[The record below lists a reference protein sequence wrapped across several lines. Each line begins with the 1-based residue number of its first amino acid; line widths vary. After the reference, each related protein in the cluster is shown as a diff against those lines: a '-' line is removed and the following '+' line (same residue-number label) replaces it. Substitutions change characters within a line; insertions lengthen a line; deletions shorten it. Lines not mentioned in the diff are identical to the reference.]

1 MSANKVLAGS
11 LKFLTL
17 GEVMQILGGNASSGI
32 LRIMSRYANEPG
44 VIYFKD
50 GNPVNAA
57 CSGRSGLD
65 AVYSLFGWTD
75 GEFEFH
81 QEQVD
86 VEPVINKSR
95 MGIILEGLK
104 MVDDG
109 QIEKLGPDA
118 IGTSRMAATKGEGVV
133 PLMKGPLVDYM
144 YIADEEDF
152 FDGES
157 IVEEGKHG
165 SWIWVVLEGV
175 VEIVKNTDKGPLPIV
190 RVGDGGFIGSLSS
203 FLIQG
208 HMRTATVVAVGN
220 VQLGVLDSQRLA
232 QEFAALSAE
241 FRTFLISIDRR
252 LRQLN
257 QRVVDYYTG
266 AADPASMINNR
277 VPVIKQGADEESL
290 YQVAGGDAVVVRHHE
305 KGMVPLVSLP
315 RGEYF
320 GSVPFMELGQEPEYA
335 SVLASK
341 DLKVKKIDAG
351 KFKNEYDNL
360 STTFKNMVD
369 HMAAAISVTTGVVCA
384 YHSKESR

>member
-1 MSANKVLAGS
+1 MSVKKVLAGS

-17 GEVMQILGGNASSGI
+17 GEVMQILGGNASSGV
-32 LRIMSRYANEPG
+32 LRIISRYANEPG
-44 VIYFKD
+44 VIYFRD
-50 GNPVNAA
+50 GNPVNAN
-57 CSGRSGLD
+57 CSGKSGLD
-65 AVYSLFGWTD
+65 AVYALFGWTD

-81 QEQVD
+81 QEEVN
-86 VEPVINKSR
+86 VEQVINKSR

-118 IGTSRMAATKGEGVV
+118 IGTSRLAATKGEGAV

-152 FDGES
+152 FDGEN

-175 VEIVKNTDKGPLPIV
+175 VEIIKNTEKGPLPIV
-190 RVGDGGFIGSLSS
+190 RIGDGGFIGSLSS

-232 QEFAALSAE
+232 QEFAALSSE

-257 QRVVDYYTG
+257 QRAVDYYTG
-266 AADPASMINNR
+266 AIDPARLINNR
-277 VPVIKQGADEESL
+277 IPVIKQGADEDNL
-290 YQVAGGDAVVVRHHE
+290 YQVTGGDAVVVRHHE
-305 KGMVPLVSLP
+305 KGIVPLVSLP
-315 RGEYF
+315 RGEFF
-320 GSVPFMELGQEPEYA
+320 GSIPFMELGQEPEYA

-341 DLKVKKIDAG
+341 DLKVKKIDAE
-351 KFKNEYDNL
+351 KFKNEYDDL
-360 STTFKNMVD
+360 STTFKNMID
-369 HMAAAISVTTGVVCA
+369 HLAASISITTGVVCA
-384 YHSKESR
+384 YHSKEGI